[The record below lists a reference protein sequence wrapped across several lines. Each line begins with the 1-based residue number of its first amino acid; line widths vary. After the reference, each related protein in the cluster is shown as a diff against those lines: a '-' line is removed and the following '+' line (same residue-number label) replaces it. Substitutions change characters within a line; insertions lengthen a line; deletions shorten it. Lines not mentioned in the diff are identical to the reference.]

1 MSILATTP
9 WLNNM
14 WLNFRYSFCV
24 LLLVC
29 VNSMLCFVSNY
40 IYMILLHYNVLDVQK
55 GTYSMQSHFDCSV
68 IESGVSSVVSVYD
81 VLHAG
86 ETCLAID
93 RRNCTS
99 GNLFASR

>member
-1 MSILATTP
+1 MCSTSSLRK
-9 WLNNM
+9 LNA
-14 WLNFRYSFCV
+14 
-24 LLLVC
+24 LLRFEL
-29 VNSMLCFVSNY
+29 Y
-40 IYMILLHYNVLDVQK
+40 LHDTVK